1 MQYATYADGL
11 LSTPATTPTKSETVA
26 IPAATIPITTPIVT
40 PTPTTQVAATAPVIP
55 ASVMVQQSPAN
66 PEIKNITIPS
76 FTNIPIIFKYPLA
89 GNSLKNGD
97 PIGVQVNDDVYVN
110 NTLIF
115 KKGQD
120 ATLFVDK
127 SKHAGAW
134 GRGGKIEI
142 QTGSVRDAYGN
153 DYIINATKHVGA
165 DSKPSAII
173 LPIVSLVICWPLV
186 FLAFRHGDE
195 ATITP
200 GTIITGLTSS
210 SKTIAV
216 K

>member
-1 MQYATYADGL
+1 MQYGAYADGL
-11 LSTPATTPTKSETVA
+11 LSTPATVPTRAETVVT
-26 IPAATIPITTPIVT
+26 PAATTPITTT
-40 PTPTTQVAATAPVIP
+40 STTQVAATAPVIP
-55 ASVMVQQSPAN
+55 ASVVVQQSPTN

-76 FTNIPIIFKYPLA
+76 FTSIPIIFKYPLA

-97 PIGVQVNDDVYVN
+97 PIGVQVNDDVLVN

-142 QTGSVRDAYGN
+142 QTGSVRDVYGN
-153 DYIINATKHVGA
+153 DYIINATKQVGA

-173 LPIVSLVICWPLV
+173 FPIVSLVICWPLA
-186 FLAFRHGDE
+186 FLALRHGDE
-195 ATITP
+195 ATIAP
-200 GTIITGLTSS
+200 GTIINGLTSS
-210 SKTIAV
+210 PKTIAV